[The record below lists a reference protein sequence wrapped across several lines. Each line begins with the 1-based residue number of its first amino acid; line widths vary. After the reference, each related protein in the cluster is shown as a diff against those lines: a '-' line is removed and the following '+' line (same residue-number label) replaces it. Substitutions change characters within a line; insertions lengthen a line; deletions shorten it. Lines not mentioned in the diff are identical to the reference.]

1 MGRLAWPGYTLTRP
15 RDGRTSPTENPLTEL
30 LAAVGDGDATAQG
43 KLWSVIY
50 GELRCVAQHQMADEV
65 PGHTLQS
72 TALVHEAYFRL
83 FGDNKVQW
91 ANRRHFFAAAA
102 EAMRRIRV
110 DDARRRGRL
119 KRGGGER
126 PSPILDGSPVFDQNL
141 TEMLVVDEA
150 LNGLEQTDG
159 RKAQV
164 VKLRYFAG
172 LTVDECAAALEVSP
186 RTVVKDWAFARAC
199 LHREL
204 SKGDTNAGQGVGVTP
219 HQRPHNGARSYGQEP
234 TSRLSLGLP
243 SSLG

>member
-1 MGRLAWPGYTLTRP
+1 MA
-15 RDGRTSPTENPLTEL
+15 SPTENPLTEL
-30 LAAVGDGDATAQG
+30 LAAVSNGDPAAQG
-43 KLWSVIY
+43 ELWSVIY
-50 GELRCVAQHQMADEV
+50 GELRRVAQQQMAGEA
-65 PGHTLQS
+65 PGHTLQP

-91 ANRRHFFAAAA
+91 ANRRHFFSAAA

-126 PSPILDGSPVFDQNL
+126 PGAMLDAPPVFDQDP

-150 LNGLEQTDG
+150 LSGLEQTDT

-186 RTVVKDWAFARAC
+186 RTVVKDWAFACAARVTASIAC
-199 LHREL
+199 SGHVEDCD
-204 SKGDTNAGQGVGVTP
+204 SG
-219 HQRPHNGARSYGQEP
+219 P
-234 TSRLSLGLP
+234 TITAA
-243 SSLG
+243 